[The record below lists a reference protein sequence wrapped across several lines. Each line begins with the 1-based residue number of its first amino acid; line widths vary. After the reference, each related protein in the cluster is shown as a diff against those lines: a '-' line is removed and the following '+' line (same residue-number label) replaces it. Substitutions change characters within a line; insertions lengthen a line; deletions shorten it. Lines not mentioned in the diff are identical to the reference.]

1 MQKLIPFASLF
12 ALVIGVFT
20 VMTVAGAFD
29 DDDPQAAGDI
39 AGSEGVSAVCAEG
52 FEDCNDTIVVND
64 GDSDDEADLPTGDRD
79 DLTETC
85 LADATDCNDFPLEEV
100 DDPGALP
107 PPNNA
112 TTEAEALAI
121 DAAFAALEV
130 MNGPPSSAVDV
141 SGVEAVDWSDACL
154 GVETA
159 GALCIQVI
167 TPGFIVFLSSAD
179 GDYEFHTD
187 ARGKA
192 VFFAND

>member
-29 DDDPQAAGDI
+29 DDDPQAG
-39 AGSEGVSAVCAEG
+39 GEGVSAVCAEG
-52 FEDCNDTIVVND
+52 FEDCNDTIVVDD
-64 GDSDDEADLPTGDRD
+64 GDSGDEGDRD
-79 DLTETC
+79 DLTDTC
-85 LADATDCNDFPLEEV
+85 LAGTADCDDFQLEEV
-100 DDPGALP
+100 DDPIAP
-107 PPNNA
+107 PPNNS

-121 DAAFAALEV
+121 EAAFAALEV
-130 MNGPPSSAVDV
+130 MNGPPSDAVDV
-141 SGVEAVDWSDACL
+141 SGVKAVDWSDACL

-167 TPGFIVFLSSAD
+167 TPGFIVFLSGAD

-187 ARGKA
+187 TRGHA